1 MHTQW
6 CQFSERTV
14 SNSIISSILPKQ
26 IYKRISY
33 HIKPK
38 FFKSYIEAICIS
50 IELTVLHFRM
60 KPLLQKA
67 ILHARIQ
74 LYGCTEDLWEGK
86 LKRKT
91 TVHHG
96 RYIIIYIWKTM
107 GLVPNCAIQMRKDKE
122 QSAKSAKGL
131 YRRSVCYPR

>member
-14 SNSIISSILPKQ
+14 SISIISSILPKQ
-26 IYKRISY
+26 IYKRIWY

-50 IELTVLHFRM
+50 IELAVLHFRM

-74 LYGCTEDLWEGK
+74 LYGCTEDLWKGK
-86 LKRKT
+86 LKWLRKT
-91 TVHHG
+91 TKKG
-96 RYIIIYIWKTM
+96 TELSTSKNPGGLSSKLWKVRWEKT
-107 GLVPNCAIQMRKDKE
+107 GNKVQNVNVN
-122 QSAKSAKGL
+122 
-131 YRRSVCYPR
+131 VCYPR